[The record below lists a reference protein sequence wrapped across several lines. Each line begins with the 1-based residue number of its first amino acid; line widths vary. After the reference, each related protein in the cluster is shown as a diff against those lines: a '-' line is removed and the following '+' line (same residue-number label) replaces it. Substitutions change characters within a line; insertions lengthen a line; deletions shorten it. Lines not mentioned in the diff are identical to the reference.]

1 MKALPSDHWRGAS
14 GRSSLPV
21 WHASAGGVLAEVK
34 LHHRA
39 GPHPKDPHAAREPLM
54 SGRWDSIADLVDGL
68 DEVKERVAA
77 IPYLSGK

>member
-1 MKALPSDHWRGAS
+1 MSKQDIADLASLIEKTPSIQVTVDLTESKVTTDDVDFR
-14 GRSSLPV
+14 
-21 WHASAGGVLAEVK
+21 AEISIPG
-34 LHHRA
+34 H
-39 GPHPKDPHAAREPLM
+39 AREPLM